1 LTAGGTSRAWGDV
14 ISGGLLA
21 GLGVFIVTQA
31 RNWTYSA
38 PDGPGPGFFPIW
50 YGIAIIALSLVLVV
64 RSLLHPTR
72 EGSEPV
78 DRVGLMRALG
88 TWLAFAAAVALMK
101 PLGFIISFALLA
113 FFIVAV
119 VFRRPLVVA
128 GATALAAAATFY
140 VTFPLA
146 LGVALPIGPLGF

>member
-1 LTAGGTSRAWGDV
+1 MAKASRAYGDV

-21 GLGVFIVTQA
+21 GLGVFIVMQA

-50 YGIAIIALSLVLVV
+50 YGVAMIALSLMLVA
-64 RSLLHPTR
+64 RSLLRSPR
-72 EGSEPV
+72 EESEPV
-78 DRVGLMRALG
+78 DRVGLVRGLG
-88 TWLAFAAAVALMK
+88 TWLAFAAAVGLLK
-101 PLGFIISFALLA
+101 PLGFVISFALLT

-119 VFRRPLVVA
+119 VFRRPLAVA
-128 GATALAAAATFY
+128 GATALAAAAAFY